1 MKFKVQSPR
10 FKVVQA
16 FTLVEMLVVMAIIAI
31 LAGLLLP
38 AVSKA
43 KEHGRGTACLSNLH
57 QIGLAL
63 QMYVME
69 NNNRMPAM
77 YDKLVSTNLPPT
89 NIQATVDVVLKPHLG
104 AAKVLHCPSDQNV
117 FAETGSSYAWNS
129 LLNGQDADRLELLNL
144 TSDPHRIPVFFDKEG
159 FHAARGAGK
168 EMNFL
173 YADGHL
179 KKLLELE
186 GTK

>member
-1 MKFKVQSPR
+1 MS
-10 FKVVQA
+10 A
-16 FTLVEMLVVMAIIAI
+16 
-31 LAGLLLP
+31 
-38 AVSKA
+38 
-43 KEHGRGTACLSNLH
+43 H
-57 QIGLAL
+57 
-63 QMYVME
+63 
-69 NNNRMPAM
+69 
-77 YDKLVSTNLPPT
+77 
-89 NIQATVDVVLKPHLG
+89 
-104 AAKVLHCPSDQNV
+104 
-117 FAETGSSYAWNS
+117 TGSSYAWNS
-129 LLNGQDADRLELLNL
+129 FLNGQDADRLELLNL